1 MTCVLL
7 EPGLGS
13 SAALVGSRLF
23 ESHMSTPPAEILLTH
38 DESIALLGT
47 EPSPYAITRETIRG
61 VEYTSFL
68 HGPRTLPTLFGMSE
82 RHDARTFLVYENEV
96 YSFAQARAR
105 AASLAHA
112 LIHDLGVKKGDRV
125 ALAMRNYP
133 EWCFSYMAATS
144 IGAVI
149 VPLNAWWTTDEL
161 KYGIEDCGAKV
172 ALIDSERLPRVLPFA
187 QQLGLRLVITRPDG
201 ELPAGVFDMKP
212 LLESGKPLP
221 QVDVR
226 PEDDATIMYTSGS
239 TGHPKGVVSTQL
251 AVTSSVFAWEFVG
264 LARLLTELPGA
275 IVDLLKAWL
284 AKGAE
289 SLLKAPFDL
298 PQRSMLITLPLFH
311 VTGCNV
317 QFLPAFR
324 TGRKLVMM
332 RKWNPERALELIE
345 REKIT
350 DFSGVPTMSWE
361 LVNSPD
367 FGKRDIST
375 LQSLSAGG
383 AARPPDQV
391 KKLKEK
397 AGHAQP
403 GTGYGMTET
412 GSLGTGITGE
422 DYMIRPASVGRA
434 LPPLVELKVMDAE
447 GRALGVDQEGEIG
460 IKSIANMRGYWNRPV
475 DTSKTLIEGF
485 VMTGDLGRLDGDG
498 FLFITGR
505 AKDIVIRGGENISC
519 PEVEHALYEHPA
531 VFEAA
536 AYGVPD
542 ERLGEALAVTVMV
555 RAGEEITSDALQA
568 HVRNKLAS
576 FKVPSI
582 IFLQREPLPRVASEK
597 FDKRALKRA
606 AEEHLL
612 ARRSSLPPR

>member
-1 MTCVLL
+1 
-7 EPGLGS
+7 
-13 SAALVGSRLF
+13 
-23 ESHMSTPPAEILLTH
+23 MSTPPAEKILTN
-38 DESIALLGT
+38 DEAVALLGT
-47 EPSPYAITRETIRG
+47 EPSPYAITRETVDG
-61 VEYTSFL
+61 VEFTSFL
-68 HGPRTLPTLFGMSE
+68 HGPRTLPVIYAMSE
-82 RHDARTFLVYENEV
+82 RHDARTFIVYEDEV
-96 YSFAQARAR
+96 YTFAQARAR

-112 LIHDLGVKKGDRV
+112 LAHDLGVKKGDRV

-149 VPLNAWWTTDEL
+149 VPLNAWWTEEEL
-161 KYGIEDCGAKV
+161 KYGIKDCGAKV
-172 ALIDSERLPRVLPFA
+172 ALIDNERLPRVLPFA
-187 QQLGLRLVITRPDG
+187 QELGLRVVLTRASD
-201 ELPAGVFDMKP
+201 ELPSGVLDMKP

-221 QVDVR
+221 QVEVL

-239 TGHPKGVVSTQL
+239 TGHPKGVVSTHL
-251 AVTSSVFAWEFVG
+251 AVASSVFAWEFAG
-264 LARLLTELPGA
+264 LARLLTEMPKEILD
-275 IVDLLKAWL
+275 ILRAWIG
-284 AKGAE
+284 KGAE
-289 SLLKAPFDL
+289 SLSKPPFDF

-311 VTGCNV
+311 VTGSNV

-391 KKLKEK
+391 RKLKDK

-403 GTGYGMTET
+403 GIGYGMTET
-412 GSLGTGITGE
+412 GSLGTGITGD
-422 DYMIRPASVGRA
+422 DYLGRPASVGRA
-434 LPPLVELKVMDAE
+434 LPPLVELTVTDAN
-447 GRALGVDQEGEIG
+447 GNALGVDQEGEIG
-460 IKSIANMRGYWNRPV
+460 IKCLGNMRGYWNRPEATKETLV
-475 DTSKTLIEGF
+475 DGF
-485 VMTGDLGRLDGDG
+485 IKTGDLGRIDAEG

-519 PEVEHALYEHPA
+519 GEVENALYEHPA

-536 AYGVPD
+536 AFGVSD
-542 ERLGEALAVTVMV
+542 DRLGEALAVTVMV
-555 RAGEEITSDALQA
+555 RAGHETTMEALQA
-568 HVRNKLAS
+568 HVRGKLAA
-576 FKVPSI
+576 FKVPSV

-606 AEEHLL
+606 AESHLL